1 MSGPVWH
8 QAFVLFPDRGQVYTF
23 HIIPVGTVLLGI

>member
-1 MSGPVWH
+1 MSDLVWH
-8 QAFVLFPDRGQVYTF
+8 QTCVLFPDRGQVYTF